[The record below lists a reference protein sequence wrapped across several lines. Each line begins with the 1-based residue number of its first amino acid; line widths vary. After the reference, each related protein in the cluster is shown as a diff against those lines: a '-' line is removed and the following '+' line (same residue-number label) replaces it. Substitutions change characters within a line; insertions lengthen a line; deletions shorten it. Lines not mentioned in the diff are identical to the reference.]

1 MSHQQSSCTGTVAHR
16 GAAAGAHRR
25 AAMTLIETAVAAA
38 MLAVFMITATRMMA
52 TLSAQR
58 QASERHALALQT
70 ADNLLEELSSQS
82 WHDLTPEAAADW
94 ATGAALK
101 LERLPGAKLTAEVVD
116 ETEPVVAKRL
126 SVSLAW
132 KTPAGRPGAPIRLT
146 AWVFPRAQA
155 EPSAEI
161 KPAPGESTVD
171 AEPPAQSETSEP

>member
-1 MSHQQSSCTGTVAHR
+1 
-16 GAAAGAHRR
+16 
-25 AAMTLIETAVAAA
+25 MTLVETAVAAA

-58 QASERHALALQT
+58 QASERHGIALQT
-70 ADNLLEELSSQS
+70 ANNLLEELSSHS
-82 WHDLTPEAAADW
+82 WRALTPEAAADW
-94 ATGAALK
+94 AEKASQE

-116 ETEPVVAKRL
+116 ETEPVVVKRL

-155 EPSAEI
+155 EPSAQVE
-161 KPAPGESTVD
+161 PVPDETP
-171 AEPPAQSETSEP
+171 AEPASTPPTETGEP